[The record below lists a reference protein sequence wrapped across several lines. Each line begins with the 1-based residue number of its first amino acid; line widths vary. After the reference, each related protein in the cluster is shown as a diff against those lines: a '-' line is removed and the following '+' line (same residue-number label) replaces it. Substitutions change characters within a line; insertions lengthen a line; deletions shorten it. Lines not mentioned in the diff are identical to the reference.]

1 MSTRKIGAIIIGIAT
16 LIAIA
21 YTTYKMMSGKDVGF
35 NEIITI
41 SILFMMFFSVMARED
56 KKEEDQSD
64 ELDQKVLEKSSKIS
78 YFILLFA
85 ILLAVFADQL
95 VNGTINIFL
104 LAVLSLGMDIFPVV
118 EYLVAKKR

>member
-16 LIAIA
+16 LFAIA

-56 KKEEDQSD
+56 KKEKEDRSD
-64 ELDQKVLEKSSKIS
+64 ELGHKNSAKIS
-78 YFILLFA
+78 YFILLFV

-95 VNGTINIFL
+95 VNGTVNIFL
-104 LAVLSLGMDIFPVV
+104 LAVLGLGMVIFPVV
-118 EYLVAKKR
+118 EYLVAKKH

>member
-16 LIAIA
+16 LFAIA

-56 KKEEDQSD
+56 KKKRKTGVMN
-64 ELDQKVLEKSSKIS
+64 LAIKTARKSV
-78 YFILLFA
+78 ILFC
-85 ILLAVFADQL
+85 
-95 VNGTINIFL
+95 
-104 LAVLSLGMDIFPVV
+104 
-118 EYLVAKKR
+118 YL

>member
-21 YTTYKMMSGKDVGF
+21 YTTYKKMSGKDVDF

-56 KKEEDQSD
+56 KKEKEDKSD
-64 ELDQKVLEKSSKIS
+64 EFGHKIS

-95 VNGTINIFL
+95 VNGTVNIFL
-104 LAVLSLGMDIFPVV
+104 LAVLSLGMVIFPVV

>member
-41 SILFMMFFSVMARED
+41 SIFFMMFFSVMARED

-85 ILLAVFADQL
+85 IL
-95 VNGTINIFL
+95 
-104 LAVLSLGMDIFPVV
+104 
-118 EYLVAKKR
+118 

>member
-104 LAVLSLGMDIFPVV
+104 LAVLSLGMVILPVV

>member
-41 SILFMMFFSVMARED
+41 SIFS
-56 KKEEDQSD
+56 
-64 ELDQKVLEKSSKIS
+64 
-78 YFILLFA
+78 
-85 ILLAVFADQL
+85 
-95 VNGTINIFL
+95 
-104 LAVLSLGMDIFPVV
+104 
-118 EYLVAKKR
+118 